1 MNLKKRLFL
10 ANFAT
15 VAIPLIITILLTVV
29 YLFFYGRW
37 ADTDIS
43 FARYQQLSE
52 IEFEF
57 FHNQQSLLR
66 EQPEMMEKES
76 RQEELLAKLKN
87 INGELVILKND
98 QLLFSSRD
106 FSQIDL
112 AKMLQAKKSLGG
124 NEQAVIN
131 NTSYIVQLIDLKYQD
146 GSLVQVIL
154 LAPVNGSSADL
165 RKFLWFIGLAFL
177 TSFVVTN
184 FFTAHQISKAILNPI
199 NNLQVA
205 AGEIS
210 NGNLEHQIIEEGDQE
225 IQELCRDLEM
235 MRIKLK
241 ELIHTQLK
249 YEDNRKMLVSSISH
263 DLKTPVTSIK
273 GYVEGILD
281 GVAHNPEKIKKYLLT
296 ISLKAEQVDKLI
308 DDLVLFSKL
317 DLNQIPFQME
327 RTNIDQYLRL
337 GLMENEP
344 ELERNKIMLKYSN
357 ELNHEEFVLL
367 DQEKMKRVIMNIM
380 DNSQKYML
388 NEQGE
393 IHVLLR
399 ETRTSVIMEFRDNGS
414 GIKEKDLPYVFERFY
429 RSDQARTDIK
439 GSGLGLAIAKQIVEG
454 NNGRI
459 WAVSPKAG
467 GTSIMISL
475 SKLTVGAIP

>member
-10 ANFAT
+10 ANLAT
-15 VAIPLIITILLTVV
+15 VAIPLIITVLFALF
-29 YLFFYGRW
+29 YLVFYDTW
-37 ADTDIS
+37 ADNDITLT
-43 FARYQQLSE
+43 RYRQLSE
-52 IEFEF
+52 IEL
-57 FHNQQSLLR
+57 SLLKA
-66 EQPEMMEKES
+66 QPEVLEKES
-76 RQEELLAKLKN
+76 KQKELLTKLEI

-98 QLLFSSRD
+98 QLLFSSHE
-106 FSQIDL
+106 FSKIDL
-112 AKMLQAKKSLGG
+112 AKLHQEEKGLGSTG
-124 NEQAVIN
+124 QVVIN
-131 NTSYIVQLIDLKYQD
+131 DISFMVRKIDLKYQD

-154 LAPVNGSSADL
+154 LAPVYGSGTNL
-165 RKFLWFIGLAFL
+165 RSFLWFIGLTFL
-177 TSFVVTN
+177 LSFVITN
-184 FFTAHQISKAILNPI
+184 FFTAHHISKAILRPI
-199 NNLQVA
+199 NNLQTA

-210 NGNLEHQIIEEGDQE
+210 KGNLGYQIVEEGDQE

-249 YEDNRKMLVSSISH
+249 YEDNRKMLIGSISH

-281 GVAHNPEKIKKYLLT
+281 GVANNPDKIKKYLHT

-327 RTNIDQYLRL
+327 RINIDQYLRSC
-337 GLMENEP
+337 LMESEP
-344 ELERNKIMLKYSN
+344 ELERNNIMLIYHN

-380 DNSQKYML
+380 DNSKKYMHK
-388 NEQGE
+388 EQGE

-399 ETRTSVIMEFRDNGS
+399 ETKTSVIMEFRDNGS

-439 GSGLGLAIAKQIVEG
+439 GSGLGLAISKQIVEG

-459 WAVSPKAG
+459 WAVSPPVG

-475 SKLTVGAIP
+475 GKLSVGG